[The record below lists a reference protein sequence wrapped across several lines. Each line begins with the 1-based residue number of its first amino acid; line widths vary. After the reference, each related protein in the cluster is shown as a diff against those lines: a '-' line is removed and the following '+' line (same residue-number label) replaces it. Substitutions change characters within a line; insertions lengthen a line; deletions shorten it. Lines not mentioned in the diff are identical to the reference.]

1 MSSLL
6 LVVAF
11 YSLAEI
17 VHPLCIP
24 GVVRIT
30 VMSRGLWAGGVQ
42 GIEDSRVHF
51 TEELV
56 KFLGGER
63 VGDMELPLT

>member
-1 MSSLL
+1 
-6 LVVAF
+6 
-11 YSLAEI
+11 
-17 VHPLCIP
+17 
-24 GVVRIT
+24 
-30 VMSRGLWAGGVQ
+30 MSRGLWAGGVQ